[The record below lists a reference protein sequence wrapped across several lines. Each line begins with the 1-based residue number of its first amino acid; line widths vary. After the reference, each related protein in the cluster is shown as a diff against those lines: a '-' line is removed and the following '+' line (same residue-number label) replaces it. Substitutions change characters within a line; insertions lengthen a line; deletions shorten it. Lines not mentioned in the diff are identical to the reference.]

1 MQPWRAD
8 FFFRLNEINSMW
20 SEQLYNTIIIDLFL
34 PSTAEHNH
42 ALMYI
47 LPDMFACAEVPSH
60 EPLQMGVMDYSDPAQ
75 GLRLY
80 RDTEVILMVEA
91 VFNSYCNL
99 LYIGKCNYIS
109 GTFKQK
115 WRSGSS
121 INHIYDNY

>member
-1 MQPWRAD
+1 M
-8 FFFRLNEINSMW
+8 
-20 SEQLYNTIIIDLFL
+20 FL

-91 VFNSYCNL
+91 VLTVTVTCCILGNAIIFLGL
-99 LYIGKCNYIS
+99 LN
-109 GTFKQK
+109 
-115 WRSGSS
+115 RS
-121 INHIYDNY
+121 DDRDQA